1 MLKIDEIK
9 ALILQDEGS
18 QKKKGAKIGVDY
30 YDGIHDIKNYRVF
43 YFNADGKL
51 EEDETKSNF
60 RIAHPFFQELVDQEV
75 QYILSGKEAFVLS
88 DIPELQKELDAYFN
102 DNEDFKAELY
112 EILTG
117 CISKG
122 FEYAYAFKGEDDR
135 TGFQCAD
142 GLGVIEVEA
151 RFASDKKDHILY
163 WYIDRVDKDGKKV
176 KRIQDW
182 DDAQTAYYIQDEHG
196 DIKKDPAEKINPKP
210 HIVYKEGT
218 DEKLFSDS
226 YGLIPFFKLDNN
238 KKQQSGLMPI
248 KDIVD
253 DYDLMNAG
261 LTNNIQDTNEALY
274 VVKGFQGD
282 NLDELMVNI
291 KAKKHIG
298 VDEEGG
304 VEVHSIDI
312 PYEARKI
319 KMEIDEKNIFRF
331 GMGVNTEGL
340 KDTSATT
347 SIAIKS
353 AYALLDLKCNKLE
366 IRLKQFMRKLLKV
379 VLKEINDTNSTEYT
393 QSDVYFN
400 FEREIITN
408 EQEHAQ
414 IELTEAQKRQTEIN
428 TLLNIAAHLDN
439 ETLMELVFEQLDLN
453 YEDYKDKLP
462 EPEEDGLVDAQK
474 ALNAVQPESNPGGD
488 PGGDVIE

>member
-1 MLKIDEIK
+1 MLKVEEIK
-9 ALILQDEGS
+9 DFVLQDEGS
-18 QKKKGAKIGVDY
+18 QKKKRAKVGLAY
-30 YDGIHDIKNYRVF
+30 YEGDHDIKNYRVF

-75 QYILSGKEAFVLS
+75 QYILSGEDAFVKS
-88 DIPELQKELDAYFN
+88 DIPELQKELDIYFN
-102 DNEDFKAELY
+102 ENEDFKAELY

-117 CISKG
+117 CVSKG
-122 FEYAYAFKGEDDR
+122 FEYAYARKGEDDR

-142 GLGVIEVEA
+142 SIGVIEVEA

-163 WYIDRVDKDGKKV
+163 WYVDRVDKDGKKI

-182 DDAQTAYYIQDEHG
+182 DDTQTAYYIQEEDG
-196 DIKKDPAEKINPKP
+196 TIKKDSSAKMNPQP
-210 HIVYKEGT
+210 HIVYQDGNDGKMY
-218 DEKLFSDS
+218 SDS
-226 YGLIPFFKLDNN
+226 YGMIPFFRLDNN

-282 NLDELMVNI
+282 NLDELMTNI

-304 VEVHSIDI
+304 VEVHTIDI

-331 GMGVNTEGL
+331 GMGVNTESL

-353 AYALLDLKCNKLE
+353 AYALLDLKSNKLE
-366 IRLKQFMRKLLKV
+366 IRVKQFMRKLLKP
-379 VLKEINDTNSTEYT
+379 VLNEINEINGSGYT
-393 QSDVYFN
+393 QADVYFN

-414 IELTEAQKRQTEIN
+414 IELTEAQRKQTEIN
-428 TLLNIAAHLDN
+428 TLLNIATRLDN
-439 ETLMELVFEQLDLN
+439 ETLMELIFEQLDLN
-453 YEDYKDKLP
+453 YDDYKDKLP
-462 EPEEDGLVDAQK
+462 KPEENDPYAAQT
-474 ALNAVQPESNPGGD
+474 ALNKVQPEDDS
-488 PGGDVIE
+488 GGDVIE